1 MSSSKLFV
9 DSFVKGSH
17 MASSSHGTLDGM
29 SAHVVVVGGGVMTG
43 YSSMLDWLT
52 AHTQRVHAER
62 QSWRSEFTPLP
73 GVSAPAGL
81 SPWPQVLQFAA
92 AQRSL
97 CPVPADNGT
106 LAWCSS
112 KECMMSHHT
121 NHSLLTHSHTQKKIE
136 SDVKHLTKVAQ

>member
-1 MSSSKLFV
+1 
-9 DSFVKGSH
+9 

-29 SAHVVVVGGGVMTG
+29 SEHVLMGVGVGRDGGNDRTG

-52 AHTQRVHAER
+52 AHMQRVHAEKR
-62 QSWRSEFTPLP
+62 QSWESEFTPLP

-81 SPWPQVLQFAA
+81 SLWPQVPQFAA

-106 LAWCSS
+106 IAQCGS
-112 KECMMSHHT
+112 KECMMSHH
-121 NHSLLTHSHTQKKIE
+121 
-136 SDVKHLTKVAQ
+136 